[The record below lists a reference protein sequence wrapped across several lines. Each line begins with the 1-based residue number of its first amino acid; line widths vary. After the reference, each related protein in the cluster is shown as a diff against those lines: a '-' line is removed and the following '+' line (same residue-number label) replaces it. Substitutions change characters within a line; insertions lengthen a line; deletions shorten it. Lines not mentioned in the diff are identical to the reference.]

1 MAASK
6 AKTKKTIENN
16 EDVATVLE
24 DLKNLNIDKLA
35 TYIKNNV
42 GEASDEVIELI
53 HTLINN

>member
-6 AKTKKTIENN
+6 AKAKENN

-24 DLKNLNIDKLA
+24 DLKSLNIDKLA

-42 GEASDEVIELI
+42 GEASNEVIELI